1 MFLIDKKTICALA
14 SGAGTGAISLIRVSG
29 PDAKKIILE
38 ACPGLKKKSIQ
49 SHRAYLSKFRDSSGA
64 LVDEPLV
71 LYFENN
77 KSYTG
82 EETVEI
88 NCHGSPLIAKKI
100 IERLTE
106 LGCRSAEPGEFTFRA
121 FMNGKIDLVQ
131 AEAVLSVIESQ
142 SESALRVSLRQLE
155 GQLSENFKMLES
167 DLVWCLAHIEA
178 SIDFSTEG
186 IDVVDNEALVTKL
199 ENIKFRFN
207 QMLSSFSG
215 GQVIQNGLKVALVG
229 QPNVGKSSLLNLLV
243 QKEKAIVTP
252 IAGTTRDIVEGTTQY
267 SGLMLHFSDTAG
279 LRETSD
285 VVEKIGVEKSF
296 NEASKSDAVLFVFD
310 LSAGLQDKDIQLL
323 KQIQANEL
331 FFVGNKTDLL
341 SPEQVAK
348 AEAATRKKLHEI
360 GWLNQDILA
369 LEIHLVSALDLSARD
384 LLLKSL
390 TDKYITKDFLKE
402 SVLSSARQAEMT
414 RDALSFVDQVIVELT
429 AGVGSEF
436 IAQTLKSALLAVQ
449 KILGEVY
456 DDQIMDRVFKEF
468 CLGK

>member
-1 MFLIDKKTICALA
+1 MFLIDQKTICALA

-29 PDAKKIILE
+29 PDAKKIIIE

-49 SHRAYLSKFRDSSGA
+49 SHRAYLSKFRDSQGA
-64 LVDEPLV
+64 TIDEALI

-155 GQLSENFKMLES
+155 GRLSENFKKLES

-186 IDVVDNEALVTKL
+186 IDVVDNDVLVQKL
-199 ENIKFRFN
+199 ENIQFRLN
-207 QMLSSFSG
+207 EMLQSFSG

-243 QKEKAIVTP
+243 QKDKAIVTP
-252 IAGTTRDIVEGTTQY
+252 IAGTTRDIVEATTQY
-267 SGLMLHFSDTAG
+267 SGLMLHLSDTAG

-310 LSAGLQDKDIQLL
+310 LSQGLQDQDVQLL
-323 KQIQANEL
+323 RQIQANEL

-341 SPEQVAK
+341 SPEQMTK
-348 AEAATRKKLHEI
+348 TAEETRKKLHEI
-360 GWLNQDILA
+360 GWSARDIEA
-369 LEIHLVSALDLSARD
+369 LDIHLISALDLSARD
-384 LLLKSL
+384 QLLRSL
-390 TDKYITKDFLKE
+390 TDKYINKDFLKE
-402 SVLSSARQAEMT
+402 SVLSSARQAEMS
-414 RDALSFVDQVIVELT
+414 RDALGFVGQVINELKSD
-429 AGVGSEF
+429 VGSEYV
-436 IAQTLKSALLAVQ
+436 AQTLKNALLSVQ